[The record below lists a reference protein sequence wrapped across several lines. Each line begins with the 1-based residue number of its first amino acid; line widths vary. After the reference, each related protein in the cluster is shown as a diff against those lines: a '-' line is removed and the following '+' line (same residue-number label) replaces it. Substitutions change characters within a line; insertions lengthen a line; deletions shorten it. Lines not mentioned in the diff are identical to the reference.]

1 MVNIDL
7 NKYKISIEDYSY
19 EEFQKNRYALEIR
32 FNFGLILSTI
42 LSSIFAWYFCH
53 ISLFVALFINFILC
67 FVAVAAL
74 YDSEYKSLNNRYFFG
89 SKREWVTCKKI
100 EIAPIFKC
108 PVDEKRLGNPAY
120 VDLLNGCRRDVRI
133 KDGKVEY
140 YVILSDGK
148 LDGKTNRVDCVSF
161 DVSSGDVSFYIRE
174 RRVFVDV
181 RFNEFFKKRQ
191 SDSFGNFRTVIQS
204 KYIQW

>member
-1 MVNIDL
+1 MFNVDL
-7 NKYKISIEDYSY
+7 NKFKISIEDYSY
-19 EEFQKNRYALEIR
+19 EEFQKNRYALEMRSSIK
-32 FNFGLILSTI
+32 LILSVI
-42 LSSIFAWYFCH
+42 LTSIFAWFFFD
-53 ISLFVALFINFILC
+53 INFFVALFVEFILC
-67 FVAVAAL
+67 LILVSVVH
-74 YDSEYKSLNNRYFFG
+74 DSNYKSLNDRYFLG
-89 SKREWVTCKKI
+89 AKREWVTCKKK

-120 VDLLNGCRRDVRI
+120 VDLLNGCRRDVAI

-140 YVILSDGK
+140 YIILSDGK
-148 LDGKTNRVDCVSF
+148 LDRMTSRVDCIFF

-181 RFNEFFKKRQ
+181 RFNEYFKKRQ
-191 SDSFGNFRTVIQS
+191 SDFLENFRTVIQS

>member
-19 EEFQKNRYALEIR
+19 EEFQKNRYVLESKW
-32 FNFGLILSTI
+32 NFWLILSTI
-42 LSSIFAWYFCH
+42 LFSIFAWYFYH
-53 ISLFVALFINFILC
+53 ISFFVALAINFILC
-67 FVAVAAL
+67 FIAVTAF
-74 YDSEYKSLNNRYFFG
+74 YDLEYKNLNNRYFLG
-89 SKREWVTCKKI
+89 AKREWVTCKKI

-148 LDGKTNRVDCVSF
+148 LDRKTNRVDCVFF
-161 DVSSGDVSFYIRE
+161 DVSSGDLSFYIRE

-181 RFNEFFKKRQ
+181 RFNEFFKKRE
-191 SDSFGNFRTVIQS
+191 SDILDNFRTVIQS